1 MKTTLNLPNRITVAR
16 LGLAVVF
23 FVLLSQYSQLSP
35 KPWMLDAAAVMF
47 IVAAATDIVDGYIAR
62 KRGLV
67 TSLGRVLDPLVDKML
82 VCGAFILF
90 VGPGFVDANGHNVT
104 EFKAWMVVVHAAMM
118 TPFPLRMKAPSNLA
132 ISFTESP
139 IESSRMF
146 RSFSVYPLNGLM
158 RPGKQYF

>member
-1 MKTTLNLPNRITVAR
+1 MQEGEFDQADLTVIRDVVAR

-23 FVLLSQYSQLSP
+23 FVLLSQYSQRLP

-90 VGPGFVDANGHNVT
+90 VGPR
-104 EFKAWMVVVHAAMM
+104 K
-118 TPFPLRMKAPSNLA
+118 RC
-132 ISFTESP
+132 
-139 IESSRMF
+139 
-146 RSFSVYPLNGLM
+146 
-158 RPGKQYF
+158 